1 MENRVQL
8 QPAYVLHRQAFQNT
22 SLLVD
27 FFCLDYGRVR
37 AVAKG
42 ARRDKSK
49 YRSTLQPFQPLLLS
63 FSGRGDVKTVIGA
76 ESSVAALNLQGQR
89 LFSGMYINELLTRLL
104 HGYVEHKSL
113 YLIYQESLLALQG
126 QGELEGLLR
135 KFELGLLG
143 ELGYGI
149 NLESDCK
156 TDSPLELNKCYRF
169 IPSKGFSEIAND
181 VNDANDANDANGTID
196 FEKYDGKDL
205 LALRSSDFSKP
216 EVRSTA
222 KRLLRAALAAH
233 LGDKPLHS
241 RSLFR

>member
-27 FFCLDYGRVR
+27 FFCLDYGKVR

-42 ARRDKSK
+42 ARSEKSK
-49 YRSTLQPFQPLLLS
+49 YRSSLQPFQPLLLS
-63 FSGRGDVKTVIGA
+63 FSGRGDVKTVIDS

-104 HGYVEHKSL
+104 HNYVEHKPL
-113 YLIYQESLLALQG
+113 YLAYQDSLLALQG
-126 QGELEGLLR
+126 DEKLEVLLR
-135 KFELGLLG
+135 KFELGLLS

-149 NLESDCK
+149 NFESECE
-156 TDSPLELNKCYRF
+156 TDSPLESDMSYRF
-169 IPSKGFSEIAND
+169 IPNLGFSLSGVASNEPSEQAQF
-181 VNDANDANDANGTID
+181 NGV
-196 FEKYDGKDL
+196 DL
-205 LALRSSDFSKP
+205 LALRNLDFK
-216 EVRSTA
+216 ERSVLLAA
-222 KRLLRAALAAH
+222 KRLLRIALGVH

-241 RSLFR
+241 RSLFRQRT

>member
-42 ARRDKSK
+42 ARGEKSK
-49 YRSTLQPFQPLLLS
+49 YRSCLQPFQPLLLS
-63 FSGRGDVKTVIGA
+63 FSGRGDVKTVVDS

-104 HGYVEHKSL
+104 HNYVEHKPI
-113 YLIYQESLLALQG
+113 YLTYQDTLLALQG
-126 QGELEGLLR
+126 DGTLEVLLR
-135 KFELGLLG
+135 KFELGLLA
-143 ELGYGI
+143 ELGYGV
-149 NLESDCK
+149 NLESDCE
-156 TDSPLELNKCYRF
+156 TDSPLESDKSYRF
-169 IPSKGFSEIAND
+169 IPNIGFSQIGSGANESPQSTKFQG
-181 VNDANDANDANGTID
+181 A
-196 FEKYDGKDL
+196 DL
-205 LALRSSDFSKP
+205 LALKDLNFNEP
-216 EVRSTA
+216 GVLTAA
-222 KRLLRAALAAH
+222 KRLLRIALAVH

-241 RSLFR
+241 RSLFRQKT